1 MPVFDTPQPISAT
14 LELVLGDAR
23 ITATDRVDTVVE
35 VRPSDPSA
43 DLDVKTAEQTRIEY
57 ADGQLLVK
65 APRQRSLSLFGKPG
79 SVDVEVLVPTG
90 SQLHGTA
97 SIANFTAHGT
107 LGDVRIK
114 TSVGDV
120 TADRTGPLDLTTST
134 GDLKVTAVSGPAS
147 VSTSSGALSVG
158 EVAGDAV
165 IKNSNGDIR
174 IGTVTGDLKVQ
185 ASNGDITVEQTGADV
200 TATTANGSVRIGAVT
215 RGSVSVKSSFGELE
229 VGVPAGTA
237 AYLDLH
243 TQFGNVH
250 NRLDAAAAPTE
261 GEEKV
266 EVRART
272 AYGDIVIRRPAGATR

>member
-14 LELVLGDAR
+14 IDLVLGDAR
-23 ITATDRVDTVVE
+23 ITAGDRVDTVVE
-35 VRPSDPSA
+35 VRPSDPGA

-57 ADGQLLVK
+57 ADGRLLVK

-79 SVDVEVLVPTG
+79 SIDVEVLVPAG
-90 SQLHGTA
+90 SHLHGNA
-97 SIANFTAHGT
+97 SIANFTGHGT
-107 LGDVRIK
+107 FGDVRIK

-120 TADRTGPLDLTTST
+120 TVERTGPLDLTTST
-134 GDLKVTAVSGPAS
+134 GDLKVTAVAGPAS
-147 VSTSSGALSVG
+147 VSTSSGALTVG
-158 EVAGDAV
+158 EVTGDAV

-174 IGTVTGDLKVQ
+174 VGTVTGDLKVQ
-185 ASNGDITVEQTGADV
+185 ASNGDITVGQTGADV
-200 TATTANGSVRIGAVT
+200 TATTANGSVRVGQVT

-250 NRLDAAAAPTE
+250 NRLDAATAPAE

-272 AYGDIVIRRPAGATR
+272 AYGDIVIRRPAGETR